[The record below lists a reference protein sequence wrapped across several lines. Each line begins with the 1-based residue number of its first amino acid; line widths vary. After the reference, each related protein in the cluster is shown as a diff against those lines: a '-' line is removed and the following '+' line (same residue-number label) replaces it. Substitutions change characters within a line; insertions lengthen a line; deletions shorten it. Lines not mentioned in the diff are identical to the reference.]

1 MSVVAH
7 IFDSGS
13 RQQYHVDIKVPYLNT
28 VTYTHTQAFS
38 LSLTNQNEQ
47 QHVDMTF
54 KVTKI
59 DLLHLTN

>member
-28 VTYTHTQAFS
+28 VTQTHTFS

-59 DLLHLTN
+59 DLLHLTT

>member
-7 IFDSGS
+7 IFDSSS

-28 VTYTHTQAFS
+28 VTHTQAFS

-59 DLLHLTN
+59 DLLHLTT

>member
-1 MSVVAH
+1 MMSVVAH
-7 IFDSGS
+7 IFDSSS

-28 VTYTHTQAFS
+28 VTHTQAFS

-59 DLLHLTN
+59 DLLHLTT

>member
-13 RQQYHVDIKVPYLNT
+13 RQYHVDIKVPYLNT
-28 VTYTHTQAFS
+28 VTHTQAFS